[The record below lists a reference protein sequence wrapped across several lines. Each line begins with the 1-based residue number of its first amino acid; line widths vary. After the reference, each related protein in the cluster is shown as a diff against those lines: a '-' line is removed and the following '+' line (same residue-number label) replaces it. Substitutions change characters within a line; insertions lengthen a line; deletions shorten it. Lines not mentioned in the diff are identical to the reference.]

1 MGLQSID
8 GKKIVLMHSTK
19 RIFICGFMG
28 AGKST
33 FLRKF
38 SGSDLILMDLDEL
51 ILINS
56 GQENLGNYITEIGW
70 ERFRELE
77 LSQLTEI
84 LKTKKSVMVSLGGG
98 ALSEKFWNLLR
109 KDKNNLTI
117 WLRTPFD
124 ECLKRISSSKDRPL
138 VKNGEAY
145 LKKLYQERLKD
156 YEKCD
161 ITLNQNEQESIKNI
175 KDLISLM
182 PPR

>member
-8 GKKIVLMHSTK
+8 GKKIVLMRSTK
-19 RIFICGFMG
+19 KIFICGFMG

-51 ILINS
+51 ILS
-56 GQENLGNYITEIGW
+56 KGGRENLGDYIEEIGW

-77 LSQLTEI
+77 FSQLGEI
-84 LKTKKSVMVSLGGG
+84 LKTKERMMISLGGG
-98 ALSEKFWNLLR
+98 SLSENFWNLLK
-109 KDKNNLTI
+109 KDKKNLTV
-117 WLRTPFD
+117 WLKTPFE
-124 ECLKRISSSKDRPL
+124 ECLRRISSSKDRPL

-145 LKKLYQERLKD
+145 LKALYEERLKD
-156 YEKCD
+156 YENCD
-161 ITLNQNEQESIKNI
+161 IALNQNEQESIKNI